1 MLLSAAWPTVG
12 AEPAQ
17 AAGSRRYWISE
28 HHNMVKMACTAP
40 EVLTAHNAAMTR
52 HIRVG
57 AAGITAPNHT
67 SQAVLNAR

>member
-1 MLLSAAWPTVG
+1 
-12 AEPAQ
+12 
-17 AAGSRRYWISE
+17 
-28 HHNMVKMACTAP
+28 MVKMACTAP